1 MAYTLAEEDYLKA
14 IYKVSERLGNPVS
27 TSAVATE
34 IGTSAA
40 SVTDMLKKLAEKD
53 LIHYERYK
61 GVSLSKKGA
70 RLATQLIRKHRL
82 WETFLVEKLQFTWDE
97 VHHLAEQLEHIQSDE
112 LVDRLDQFLGNPRYD
127 PHGDPIPDASGA
139 YRVRAQAPLARA
151 VVGDQVTIVGVRDH
165 DPAFLRFLDKTGLT
179 LGVSVEV
186 AERFSFDDSLLLRM
200 TDGRTC
206 TISAKAGQSIFVQ

>member
-14 IYKVSERLGNPVS
+14 IYKVSERHGNPVS
-27 TSAVATE
+27 TSAVANE
-34 IGTSAA
+34 MGTSAA
-40 SVTDMLKKLAEKD
+40 SVTDMVKKLADKD

-82 WETFLVEKLQFTWDE
+82 WETFLVDKLQFTWDE
-97 VHHLAEQLEHIQSDE
+97 VHLLAEQLEHIQSDE
-112 LVDRLDQFLGNPRYD
+112 LVDRLDQFLGQPRYD

-139 YRVRAQAPLARA
+139 YRVRAQAPLSQAE
-151 VVGDQVTIVGVRDH
+151 VGTRVTIVGVRDH

-179 LGVSVEV
+179 LGVAVAI
-186 AERFSFDDSLLLRM
+186 AERFSFDGSLLLRM
-200 TDGRTC
+200 DDGRTC
-206 TISAKAGQSIFVQ
+206 TISAKASQSIFVQ